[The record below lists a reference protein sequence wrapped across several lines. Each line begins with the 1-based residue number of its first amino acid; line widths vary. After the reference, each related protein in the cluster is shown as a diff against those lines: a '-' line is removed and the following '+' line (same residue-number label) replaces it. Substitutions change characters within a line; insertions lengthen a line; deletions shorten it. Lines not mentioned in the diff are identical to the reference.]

1 MWLGCARA
9 VWPVSAESMSWLRTF
24 SGRMLIRA
32 VVAINFSI
40 LTFAMLSAWGSRVYE
55 FMARYLVKIIVWWL
69 WASSLLLPVLLI
81 LAAVQRRRAT
91 RLAAHATKSLFA
103 EPLLLLR
110 RLFAFAA

>member
-1 MWLGCARA
+1 MWLGCAGS
-9 VWPVSAESMSWLRTF
+9 VWPVSSKSMSWLRTF

-81 LAAVQRRRAT
+81 LAAVKRRRAT
-91 RLAAHATKSLFA
+91 RLEEQVSKSLFP
-103 EPLLLLR
+103 ETLLVL
-110 RLFAFAA
+110 A